1 MTGPQPSD
9 DDILQVSIDFSTTRM
24 YIRLKGEMDVST
36 ADRFRSAV
44 PCPGNDCP
52 HETVVDLTDLTFCDA
67 SGLTALLAVHSQ
79 LTSSD
84 HVIRVEGVRPNI
96 RRILRI
102 TGIDQVLIPEQRS
115 GRERTP
121 EHA

>member
-9 DDILQVSIDFSTTRM
+9 DDILQVSIDFSATRM

-36 ADRFRSAV
+36 ADHFRSAV

-52 HETVVDLTDLTFCDA
+52 HETVVDLSDLTFCDA
-67 SGLTALLAVHSQ
+67 SGLNALLAVHEQ
-79 LTSSD
+79 LASTD
-84 HVIRVEGVRPNI
+84 HLVRVEGVRPNI
-96 RRILRI
+96 HRILRI
-102 TGIDQVLIPEQRS
+102 TGIDQVLIPEQRN
-115 GRERTP
+115 GHELFP